1 MIFVWSG
8 ISCFFFNCLSFLC
21 LFFYTFLPVTQHYCD
36 PLSKPLTWVF
46 LFNFFFPLEILRPSN
61 DLVPYSEKVTPA

>member
-1 MIFVWSG
+1 MP
-8 ISCFFFNCLSFLC
+8 
-21 LFFYTFLPVTQHYCD
+21 FFYTFPPVTQHDCD
-36 PLSKPLTWVF
+36 PLSTPLTWVF